1 MNYTSKVKKKEYI
14 YNDPK
19 YSEEQK
25 VSVFTLQRENEILQN
40 KIKQLSETNKNLM
53 EQITQLC
60 QYKLNTQDVMNE
72 NSKLKISLDN
82 NEKIL
87 KNLHEKNEK
96 DNIQI
101 SQLEHKIENLNFQ
114 IEKLNNIINEHEGDK
129 IEYKARIDKLL
140 IFKDKFEEIDILYNQ
155 LKKENKKLK
164 KNLQLFYQEN
174 HLAALKLKEYEK
186 KLNIQENHYNNDK
199 KENSQMID
207 SVKIMEKINTLKKQ
221 MEDFGKKKTDN

>member
-72 NSKLKISLDN
+72 NSKLKLSLDN
-82 NEKIL
+82 SEKTL
-87 KNLHEKNEK
+87 KNLQEKNEK

-101 SQLEHKIENLNFQ
+101 SQLENKIENLNFQ
-114 IEKLNNIINEHEGDK
+114 IEKLNNIINQHEGDK

-140 IFKDKFEEIDILYNQ
+140 IFKDKYEEIDILYNQ

-186 KLNIQENHYNNDK
+186 KLNIQENHYNHK
-199 KENSQMID
+199 KENSQIID
-207 SVKIMEKINTLKKQ
+207 SDKIMEKINTLKKQ